1 MMPIPQSN
9 KNAKEKGATAEST
22 WEIGTS
28 GAMMSSAETSDLIR
42 LGCLAALRGDGSMVA
57 TSLRSTR
64 SIPSG
69 IDLKLLPPSVV
80 SQDLLGQLE
89 SDHPVP
95 KCSAD
100 HALRALL
107 LVSPCYETPWRAAVL
122 LIERLHAQSGWL
134 GESPNAIFG
143 GIADVQ
149 TFLHQTL
156 SLWWRREN
164 FDAGR
169 RSSDDGLESTPR
181 FWLFRIAQLALRP
194 LHDEMAAVNISDNRH
209 WVIPL
214 DLVTSIVSLCQE
226 LEGTSSITSQTILDE
241 ILKDPVI
248 KARSLP
254 LLSLA
259 QDLRVRLRDVDWLK
273 LQSLL

>member
-1 MMPIPQSN
+1 MMF
-9 KNAKEKGATAEST
+9 
-22 WEIGTS
+22 
-28 GAMMSSAETSDLIR
+28 SADTSDLIH
-42 LGCLAALRGDGSMVA
+42 LGCQAALRGDGSLVA

-64 SIPSG
+64 CIPSG
-69 IDLKLLPPSVV
+69 IDLKLLPASPVCE
-80 SQDLLGQLE
+80 DLLGRLA

-95 KCSAD
+95 KCTAD

-107 LVSPCYETPWRAAVL
+107 LVSPCYETPWRAAVV

-134 GESPNAIFG
+134 GESPNAIFA

-164 FDAGR
+164 SDV
-169 RSSDDGLESTPR
+169 RSRPSDQSVESTPR
-181 FWLFRIAQLALRP
+181 YWLFRIAQLALRP
-194 LHDEMAAVNISDNRH
+194 LHDEMAAVKVSDNRH

-214 DLVTSIVSLCQE
+214 DLVTTVVSLCQE
-226 LEGTSSITSQTILDE
+226 LEGTSSITSQTVLDE
-241 ILKDPVI
+241 ILKDPII
-248 KARSLP
+248 KPRSLP

-273 LQSLL
+273 LQSLLKEALETRVIPG